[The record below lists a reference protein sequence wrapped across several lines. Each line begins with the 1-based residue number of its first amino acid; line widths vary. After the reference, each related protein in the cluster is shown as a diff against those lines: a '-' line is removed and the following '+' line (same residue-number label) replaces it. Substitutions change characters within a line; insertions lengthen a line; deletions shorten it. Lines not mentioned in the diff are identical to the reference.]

1 MEPERNM
8 EAQMD
13 EKIINNSQELDIDL
27 QRLVNALLN
36 KAWIIAVAA
45 VICAVISF
53 VGTFFLVTPKYQSA
67 AMFYV
72 NNNALSLGEASLSI
86 SSADISAS
94 RGRNQ

>member
-13 EKIINNSQELDIDL
+13 EKMINNSQELEIDV

-53 VGTFFLVTPKYQSA
+53 VGTFFLVTPGKTSSPL
-67 AMFYV
+67 
-72 NNNALSLGEASLSI
+72 ALQ
-86 SSADISAS
+86 
-94 RGRNQ
+94 RGLLF